1 MEYDFL
7 QLVKVERY
15 DGFSGRL
22 YDLIFDCVDYHTC
35 EGVPE
40 TRLHSAGTTIQRS
53 GQPHFFVVCERIVMV
68 CLRVTPSCQSKSP
81 STFNIVSMVMD
92 TLMCKMGCTSTLS
105 VKVVIKKDQRCSSE
119 IR

>member
-7 QLVKVERY
+7 QLVKVQRY

-40 TRLHSAGTTIQRS
+40 TPLHSVGTTIQRS
-53 GQPHFFVVCERIVMV
+53 GQPLFFFVCERIVMV
-68 CLRVTPSCQSKSP
+68 CLHVTPSCPFKSP
-81 STFNIVSMVMD
+81 SKFNIVSIVMD
-92 TLMCKMGCTSTLS
+92 TLMGKMHCTTILS
-105 VKVVIKKDQRCSSE
+105 VKVAIKRDQRC
-119 IR
+119 R